1 MRVIVV
7 TNPEL
12 VIMAMRS
19 IVCLSLAAAVAVPLY
34 AHAQEFTPTGDRI
47 LSDPTYLPLHGQI
60 YGQSGYS
67 YERTNGAIFD
77 STGAYIASTRNT
89 LNAFG
94 QDFAYGI
101 TDALSVNLGIAY
113 GFGTASNA
121 SSTTVNATNREGF
134 ENPTFG
140 ATYRVLDQ
148 RTHPLSFDIF
158 GDYSPDAIAS
168 RSASPTQDG
177 AVARGGGEG
186 DFGFALGRETH
197 AFTIRGAFTDRYLG
211 GSSTLNSTTGTST
224 DTASYWVQSLSVQT
238 QARFTPRLSANV
250 AYAYNF
256 QGSPNVVDTGSGV
269 VFADHIGNNQDINAS
284 LNYHIIPNRLVGSVG
299 YQHTFYN
306 DKNEI
311 FADPVDD
318 ILQTRSGN
326 TYSATL
332 RYVFR

>member
-1 MRVIVV
+1 
-7 TNPEL
+7 
-12 VIMAMRS
+12 MAMRS

-34 AHAQEFTPTGDRI
+34 ARAQDFTPTGDRI
-47 LSDPTYLPLHGQI
+47 LSDPTYLPLQGQI

-67 YERTNGAIFD
+67 HERTNGAAFD
-77 STGAYIASTRNT
+77 STGAHIASTRNT
-89 LNAFG
+89 LNAFD
-94 QDFAYGI
+94 QHFAYGV

-113 GFGTASNA
+113 GFGTNTNA
-121 SSTTVNATNREGF
+121 NSTTVNSTNREGF
-134 ENPTFG
+134 EDPTFG

-148 RTHPLSFDIF
+148 RTHPVSFDIF
-158 GDYSPDAIAS
+158 GDFSPDAIAS

-177 AVARGGGEG
+177 TVARGGGEG

-197 AFTIRGAFTDRYLG
+197 VFTIRGAFTDKYLG
-211 GSSTLNSTTGTST
+211 GASTLNANTAAPI
-224 DTASYWVQSLSVQT
+224 DTASYWVQSLSLQT
-238 QARFTPRLSANV
+238 QTRFTPRLSANV

-256 QGSPNVVDTGSGV
+256 QGSPNVANTGTGV

-299 YQHTFYN
+299 YRHTFYI
-306 DKNEI
+306 DRNEI
-311 FADPVDD
+311 FADPADD